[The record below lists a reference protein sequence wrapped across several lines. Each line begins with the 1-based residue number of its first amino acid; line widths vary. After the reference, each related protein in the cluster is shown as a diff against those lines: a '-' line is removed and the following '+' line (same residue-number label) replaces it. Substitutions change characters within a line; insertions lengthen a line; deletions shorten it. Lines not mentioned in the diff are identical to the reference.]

1 MAERDVRHAWMKVRD
16 PILSGHLCPACK
28 QGHLTRKAGT
38 WSWDFPV
45 YGVLEVKNAQWYVCD
60 RCDYEAIPPALDEQ
74 IDRVMADVDPVCH
87 SEQRLTKAAAKRRAR
102 ERQRQQ
108 TARWRADPEYVAKR
122 AAHSRKWYAEKKR
135 LEGAA

>member
-16 PILSGHLCPACK
+16 PILSGHLCPSCK
-28 QGHLTRKAGT
+28 KGHLTRKAGT

-60 RCDYEAIPPALDEQ
+60 RCGYEAIPPALDEQ
-74 IDRVMADVDPVCH
+74 IERVMADVDPVCS
-87 SEQRLTKAAAKRRAR
+87 SEHRFTNALEKKREA
-102 ERQRQQ
+102 ERQRLL
-108 TARWRADPEYVAKR
+108 TARLRADPEYRAKR
-122 AAHSRKWYAEKKR
+122 AAHTRKWRAEKRR